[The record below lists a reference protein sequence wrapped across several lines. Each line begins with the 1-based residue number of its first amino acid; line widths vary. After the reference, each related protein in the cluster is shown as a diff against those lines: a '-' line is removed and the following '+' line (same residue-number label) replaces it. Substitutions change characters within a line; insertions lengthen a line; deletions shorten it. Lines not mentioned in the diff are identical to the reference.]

1 MKQNRSRFVKG
12 TVKRLIQYIFKN
24 YQKTFIFV
32 IVCIIISAISGVFGS
47 VFIKIVVDDYVT
59 PMLKEQNPI
68 YDGLLRL
75 IFIMGGIYFIGVL
88 ANYFY
93 NRLIVNI
100 SQGVLK
106 DIRDEMFNHMQTLP
120 ISYFDENSH
129 GDIMSHYT
137 NDTDALEQMI
147 AQSLPQLLASFIT
160 IITVFIA
167 MVVSNWM
174 LTLVVIFIL
183 VLMLITTKTI
193 AGKSGKYFMAQ
204 QKAVGKVNRIY

>member
-1 MKQNRSRFVKG
+1 MQFGVITIFFYTRFMVK
-12 TVKRLIQYIFKN
+12 
-24 YQKTFIFV
+24 
-32 IVCIIISAISGVFGS
+32 
-47 VFIKIVVDDYVT
+47 
-59 PMLKEQNPI
+59 
-68 YDGLLRL
+68 
-75 IFIMGGIYFIGVL
+75 
-88 ANYFY
+88 
-93 NRLIVNI
+93 I
-100 SQGVLK
+100 SQGTLK
-106 DIRDEMFNHMQTLP
+106 TIRDEMFEKMQRLP
-120 ISYFDENSH
+120 IKYFDTHTH